1 MKIRQSKC
9 YSIIVVVQ
17 IRFPS
22 SLLHPSI
29 NLDDSLSEGLP
40 QVSMMISKTLYFGYG
55 SNLWKE
61 QMRLRCP
68 SSTYKGVGCLHNYR
82 WIINERG
89 YANVV
94 PSKPSSSSS
103 HPQEVYGLIYS
114 LGPSDERSLD
124 RNEGVPHVYGKEM
137 ISIQYWSATSD
148 EPIDI
153 SSKPELKAMLVY
165 VDYDRIEEAKPKQEY
180 IHRMNEGIQDA
191 LAAGIPK
198 DYVDTI
204 LRRFIPPET
213 EDGEDAEGTRQMA
226 RKQAESFEDE

>member
-1 MKIRQSKC
+1 MM
-9 YSIIVVVQ
+9 
-17 IRFPS
+17 
-22 SLLHPSI
+22 
-29 NLDDSLSEGLP
+29 DSE
-40 QVSMMISKTLYFGYG
+40 TLYFGYG

-68 SSTYKGVGCLHNYR
+68 SSSYKGVGCLKDYR

-103 HPQEVYGLIYS
+103 HPDEVYGLIYS
-114 LGPSDERSLD
+114 LNSSDEKSLD

-137 ISIQYWSATSD
+137 INNIQYWSASSD
-148 EPIDI
+148 EPVDT
-153 SSKPELKAMLVY
+153 SSKSTPTRMLVY
-165 VDYDRIEEAKPKQEY
+165 VDHDRVKEAQPKQEY
-180 IHRMNEGIQDA
+180 IHRMNEGIRDA

-198 DYVDTI
+198 EYVASVM
-204 LRRFIPPET
+204 RRFIPPET
-213 EDGEDAEGTRQMA
+213 EDEEEAEGTRQLA

>member
-1 MKIRQSKC
+1 M
-9 YSIIVVVQ
+9 Y
-17 IRFPS
+17 
-22 SLLHPSI
+22 LG
-29 NLDDSLSEGLP
+29 DSLRGFFPCFGIMPS
-40 QVSMMISKTLYFGYG
+40 QTLYFGYG

-68 SSTYKGVGCLHNYR
+68 SSTYEGVGCLQNYR

-94 PSKPSSSSS
+94 FSNASSSSS
-103 HPQEVYGLIYS
+103 PPQEVYGLIYS
-114 LGPSDERSLD
+114 LDPSDERSLD

-137 ISIQYWSATSD
+137 INIQYWSASSD
-148 EPIDI
+148 EPVDL
-153 SSKPELKAMLVY
+153 SSKLELKDMLVY
-165 VDYDRIEEAKPKQEY
+165 VDHGRVEEGKPKQEY
-180 IHRMNEGIQDA
+180 IHRMNEGIKDA

-204 LRRFIPPET
+204 LRKFIPPET